1 MFWHHVRKVIFPV
14 WTAKQPVEQAAPTGH
29 AVFTLE
35 DLKDQLDKALSDL
48 FLSLL
53 WAVWLGAAG
62 WAQEVPSY
70 LNHSVNLVL

>member
-1 MFWHHVRKVIFPV
+1 VRKVIFPV
-14 WTAKQPVEQAAPTGH
+14 WTAKQPVEQVAPTGH

-53 WAVWLGAAG
+53 
-62 WAQEVPSY
+62 
-70 LNHSVNLVL
+70 